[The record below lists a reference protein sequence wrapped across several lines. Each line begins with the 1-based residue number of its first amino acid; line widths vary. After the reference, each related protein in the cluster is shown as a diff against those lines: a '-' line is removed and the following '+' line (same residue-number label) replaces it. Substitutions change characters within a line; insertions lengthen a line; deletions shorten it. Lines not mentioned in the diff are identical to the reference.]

1 MTTDADKP
9 FTMTI
14 FTGTF
19 GPSTKGDETRLK
31 QLAVSGLTLISKTA
45 SLTLVAV
52 LDGRGDT
59 QLEWKRLLK
68 QAKTMHDAC
77 KPLSF
82 KRTINGQHHYGGRA

>member
-9 FTMTI
+9 CTLTI

-45 SLTLVAV
+45 SFTLALCLMGVE
-52 LDGRGDT
+52 T
-59 QLEWKRLLK
+59 
-68 QAKTMHDAC
+68 
-77 KPLSF
+77 PSLSG
-82 KRTINGQHHYGGRA
+82 KGY

>member
-9 FTMTI
+9 CTLTI

-45 SLTLVAV
+45 SLTLDAL
-52 LDGRGDT
+52 LDRRGDT

-68 QAKTMHDAC
+68 QAKTVHDAC
-77 KPLSF
+77 TPLSF
-82 KRTINGQHHYGGRA
+82 K